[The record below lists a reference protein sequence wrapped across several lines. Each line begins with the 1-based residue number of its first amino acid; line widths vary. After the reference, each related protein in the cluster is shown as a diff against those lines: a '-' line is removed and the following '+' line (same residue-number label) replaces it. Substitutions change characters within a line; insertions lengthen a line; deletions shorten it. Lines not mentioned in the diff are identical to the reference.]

1 MCGMVRG
8 TRDNVRALM
17 RGGQNVLVFPG
28 GAREVNKR
36 KGEKYQLMWKER
48 LGFARLAIER
58 DYPIVPFAAVGAE
71 EMLDVVIDVN
81 NPVLAAFNSAVE
93 RFGRLPLEPTI
104 VRGVG
109 LTPLPRPERLY
120 FWFGESIA
128 TAGRTPED
136 VRDEVKAAIEGGI
149 AFLHDER
156 ENDPHRGL
164 LPRLR
169 RRLDE

>member
-1 MCGMVRG
+1 
-8 TRDNVRALM
+8 
-17 RGGQNVLVFPG
+17 
-28 GAREVNKR
+28 
-36 KGEKYQLMWKER
+36 
-48 LGFARLAIER
+48 
-58 DYPIVPFAAVGAE
+58 
-71 EMLDVVIDVN
+71 
-81 NPVLAAFNSAVE
+81 
-93 RFGRLPLEPTI
+93 
-104 VRGVG
+104 VG

-120 FWFGESIA
+120 FWFGEPIA
-128 TAGRTPED
+128 TAGREPED